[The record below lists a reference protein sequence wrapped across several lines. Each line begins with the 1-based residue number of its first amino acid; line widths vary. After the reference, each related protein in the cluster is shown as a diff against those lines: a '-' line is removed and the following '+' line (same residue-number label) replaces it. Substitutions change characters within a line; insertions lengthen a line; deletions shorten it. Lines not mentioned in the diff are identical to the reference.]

1 MPSPGLE
8 WPWREIELFFGKGIR
23 VILRACVQCD
33 YMGGVGRDVCGYVR
47 GKEALSFVCLF

>member
-23 VILRACVQCD
+23 VILRARVQCNCV
-33 YMGGVGRDVCGYVR
+33 GGVSRGVGGYVR